1 MITLPAY
8 HPGSLLHDSGT
19 SLIYRSQHRQS
30 GQPVIMKVLR
40 HPQPQAADVARFQ
53 AEYACLQRF
62 AHAGIVQPLAL
73 LQHQQHWIMVLED
86 CGGVALSQLLEQAGQ
101 ALPPGL
107 VLEMSLQLCDALECV
122 HQAQLVHRDINP
134 ANIVWN
140 ADTHQLQLIDFG
152 LAQPPSYEPPTGQRY
167 EGTLAYSS
175 PEHTGRTSH
184 TLGYRA
190 DYYSLGVTLYQLL
203 SGQLPFDS
211 QDAMELVHSHLAR
224 PPDFQLPA
232 FASLPPQLVAVVQRL
247 LEKHPD
253 RRYQT
258 MALLKNDL
266 QLCRQLLADTQPLA
280 SQASLGGQ
288 RGQLVL
294 PDNLYGRAPQLA
306 QLQQAFARCRG
317 PHNELVLLG
326 GFAGVGKSALAEAL
340 RQPANEQ
347 GSFFVA
353 GKCEQYK
360 RHTPYAAVIQA
371 FQDLLRQ
378 LLTLPQSQLAQ
389 WSQLLRDALGEQAD
403 ILCALLPELALLLP
417 ARHVSPPLPPQ
428 EAQHRLHR
436 LLLTLA
442 STFASPYHPL
452 VIFLDDLQ
460 WADPA
465 TLGLIEQLL
474 ASPQA
479 RHILLLGAYR
489 DNETGAGHP
498 LANLQTALLQQGVAV
513 QTLTVT
519 PLGQEH
525 ISQWLADTLQC
536 PVDSISALATLCQHK
551 TRGNPFF
558 LRQFLRSLYDRGLL
572 FYHPAEARWCWQQ
585 QALDNTAFTDNVVA
599 LMVDKLRS
607 LPANTQ
613 ALLQLAATLGN
624 RFTLSQLARIATL
637 PQASARLQL
646 KPALAHELIRHS
658 GHDSASEH
666 DDYRFVHDRI
676 QQAAYALYDEAGQ
689 LQQHLKVGRSLLAH
703 STQLQDDL
711 YAILEQLNPAVALL
725 HDPAEREQ
733 LAVLNYKAGKLAQ
746 GAAAYPAALHHMQLA
761 QQLLP
766 THAASDDLRHILLGL
781 CDAASHCGQFAL
793 ADSLYP
799 QLQAHSPCV
808 TTQIEGYLVQMHQY
822 LLQGRFDDAL
832 QLQRQCL
839 AMLGISLPATL
850 AEQQAQ
856 LHALESELGTAHG
869 LPDSAILH
877 RLGQMS
883 DRTAQAAMALL
894 FGVSHAAYLSGQL
907 TLDAL
912 AILHMTRLS
921 LTHGHDEL
929 SPYAYAL
936 YGFTLGQL
944 HQQYEAAEQW
954 GQLALDLSNKQ
965 HQLAIRGNTHF
976 LYASKLGHWQHPL
989 RSLNGY
995 YQEALHW
1002 SQESGDLLNE
1012 GYILAVRGTDRIM
1025 QGQYLPELL
1034 ELGEQDLQRLQ
1045 NHARQDMYDCTRV
1058 GSVQPLCC
1066 LMGLSY
1072 QPHSFD
1078 DETFS
1083 EHDFLQHYQH
1093 SPLHLAYY
1101 HHSKLFTGYL
1111 LRSPDAIALT
1121 AQLPH
1126 IAANVAG
1133 QFKVAEATFY
1143 CGLIL
1148 ARALRE
1154 QPGHPQRDSWQTTL
1168 AGCLAS
1174 YAGWASLCAD
1184 NFAARHSLLLAE
1196 QARLEGQHIAAQQH
1210 YQQAIEQATQ
1220 HGFAHIAAIAR
1231 ENYGDYWL
1239 ACGQPTIALL
1249 FLQQAWQGYQAWGAS
1264 GKASQLQQLYQAKG
1278 LQLASPPAETATAHS
1293 TSHSTHSGSDNTG
1306 SLDLASILKATRAL
1320 SGELSLERVLA
1331 RLLDIVRENTGAQSA
1346 RLLLHYQNHWL
1357 LESGDGQR
1365 GKPEPVLLDARQHP
1379 QLPLSLLRYV
1389 IRTGEALVEGNL
1401 AASQRF
1407 HADPYVEQH
1416 QPGSVLCLPILR
1428 KQQVIGVLYLEN
1440 RLIQHAFSQ
1449 DRLTFLR
1456 MLTLQALVS
1465 IDNARLYDNLERQVQ
1480 ERTARLNQI
1489 RLEQQAILDNALVG
1503 IAFVRDRI
1511 FQQCNQGFEQI
1522 LGYPRGALDKQPT
1535 QLAYLS
1541 ESDYQLT
1548 GHLTRSSYLE
1558 TDMALRRQDG
1568 SPVWCAIS
1576 AKLVNPAEPDAG
1588 MVVVIMD
1595 ISARK
1600 AAEQAMAESRQ
1611 RAEDA
1616 TRTKSLFLA
1625 NMSHEIRT
1633 PMNAI
1638 LGMARLALQRDPDL
1652 QVGHY
1657 LHKILASGEGLLQ
1670 ILNDIL
1676 DFSKIEAGKLTL
1688 ESVPFSLDNILER
1701 VADVMV
1707 LRIQGKPIEPV
1718 YQIAANVPGRLI
1730 GDPLRLEQILCN
1742 LASNAAK
1749 FTERGQISLSVCV
1762 AEQDAHSVTLSFTM
1776 QDSGIGIEPALR
1788 DQLFHSFT
1796 QADGSV
1802 TRRYGGTGLGLAIC
1816 KQLASLMQ
1824 GELQVDSQPGRGSSF
1839 TLRITLPW
1847 QTDTAPDTPLPNRH
1861 VLVVDDHPQARSAL
1875 GNMLFNL
1882 GMKVSEAG
1890 DGMAALAAL
1899 HQASEQG
1906 QPIDLVLLDSQM
1918 PGWSGSDTLQRLRD
1932 ARLACEP
1939 AVVMLI
1945 QPYGDNED
1953 ELPTGLQGT
1962 LAKPPRPASVLTLL
1976 QSLAGHALPAP
1987 PDEKQRMARQLAS
2000 LSGVAGCRVLLVD
2013 DNAIN
2018 REVVLG
2024 MLEDSGLLIDI
2035 AENGVDAV
2043 DAVNIGHY
2051 DLVLMDIQM
2060 PMLDGFAATRQIRA
2074 NPAHAS
2080 LPIVALSA
2088 HAMVSDHQASLAAGM
2103 NDHLDKPIVPD
2114 ALIAT
2119 LLRWLPAHQ
2128 PRRPLQATP
2137 RQGSHNLAQRLQ
2149 YHFVS
2154 SYRQLPAKLQ
2164 LLREAGDW
2172 AAIEYHTH
2180 SLKAAAAYVDA
2191 QRLARLASDI
2201 DSALRDHQRLA
2212 AEALLP
2218 ELQDELD
2225 KILRQLQDSHSTP
2238 ERSTIR
2244 PQTPQEQMRL
2254 LQHLQDKLKHADS
2267 RADEALAALFDAM
2280 PIDCHEHLINIG
2292 KLLDQIEY
2300 DQAYR
2305 QLQTLIK
2312 TLDLPIGSTT

>member
-1 MITLPAY
+1 L
-8 HPGSLLHDSGT
+8 
-19 SLIYRSQHRQS
+19 
-30 GQPVIMKVLR
+30 
-40 HPQPQAADVARFQ
+40 AA
-53 AEYACLQRF
+53 
-62 AHAGIVQPLAL
+62 
-73 LQHQQHWIMVLED
+73 
-86 CGGVALSQLLEQAGQ
+86 
-101 ALPPGL
+101 
-107 VLEMSLQLCDALECV
+107 
-122 HQAQLVHRDINP
+122 
-134 ANIVWN
+134 
-140 ADTHQLQLIDFG
+140 
-152 LAQPPSYEPPTGQRY
+152 
-167 EGTLAYSS
+167 
-175 PEHTGRTSH
+175 
-184 TLGYRA
+184 
-190 DYYSLGVTLYQLL
+190 
-203 SGQLPFDS
+203 
-211 QDAMELVHSHLAR
+211 
-224 PPDFQLPA
+224 
-232 FASLPPQLVAVVQRL
+232 
-247 LEKHPD
+247 
-253 RRYQT
+253 
-258 MALLKNDL
+258 
-266 QLCRQLLADTQPLA
+266 
-280 SQASLGGQ
+280 
-288 RGQLVL
+288 
-294 PDNLYGRAPQLA
+294 
-306 QLQQAFARCRG
+306 
-317 PHNELVLLG
+317 
-326 GFAGVGKSALAEAL
+326 
-340 RQPANEQ
+340 
-347 GSFFVA
+347 
-353 GKCEQYK
+353 
-360 RHTPYAAVIQA
+360 
-371 FQDLLRQ
+371 
-378 LLTLPQSQLAQ
+378 
-389 WSQLLRDALGEQAD
+389 
-403 ILCALLPELALLLP
+403 
-417 ARHVSPPLPPQ
+417 
-428 EAQHRLHR
+428 
-436 LLLTLA
+436 
-442 STFASPYHPL
+442 TFASPYHPL

-474 ASPQA
+474 TSPQA

-489 DNETGAGHP
+489 DNETGPGHP
-498 LANLQTALLQQGVAV
+498 LSGLQSTLAQQGVAM
-513 QTLTVT
+513 QTLHIA

-525 ISQWLADTLQC
+525 IRQWLADTLQC
-536 PVDSISALATLCQHK
+536 PVDSISPLATLCQHK
-551 TRGNPFF
+551 TQGNPFF

-607 LPANTQ
+607 LPAPTQ

-624 RFTLSQLARIATL
+624 RFTLGQLARIAAL
-637 PQASARLQL
+637 PAASARLQL
-646 KPALAHELIRHS
+646 KPALAHELIRPAS
-658 GHDSASEH
+658 HDSNGGQ

-711 YAILEQLNPAVALL
+711 YAILEQLNPAISLL

-766 THAASDDLRHILLGL
+766 ADAASDDLRHILLGL

-799 QLQAHSPCV
+799 QLQAHSPC
-808 TTQIEGYLVQMHQY
+808 TATQIEGYLVQMHQY
-822 LLQGRFDDAL
+822 LLQGRFHDAL
-832 QLQRQCL
+832 QLQRHGL
-839 AMLGISLPATL
+839 AMLGIGLPATL
-850 AEQQAQ
+850 AEQQTQ
-856 LHALESELGTAHG
+856 LHALENELGTAQG
-869 LPDSAILH
+869 LPDCTVLH
-877 RLGQMS
+877 TLSQMT
-883 DRTAQAAMALL
+883 DRRAQAAMALL
-894 FGVSHAAYLSGQL
+894 LGVSHAAYLSGQQ

-921 LTHGHDEL
+921 LTHGHSEL

-944 HQQYEAAEQW
+944 HQHYQAGEHW
-954 GQLALDLSNKQ
+954 GQQALALSSKQ
-965 HQLAIRGNTHF
+965 PHIAIRGNTHF

-1012 GYILAVRGTDRIM
+1012 GYILTVRGTDRIM
-1025 QGQYLPELL
+1025 QGQYLPALL

-1045 NHARQDMYDCTRV
+1045 NPSRQDMYDCTRV
-1058 GSVQPLCC
+1058 SSVQPLCC

-1072 QPHSFD
+1072 HPHSFD
-1078 DETFS
+1078 DESFS
-1083 EHDFLQHYQH
+1083 EHDFLQRYQH

-1101 HHSKLFTGYL
+1101 HYSKLFTGYL
-1111 LRSPDAIALT
+1111 LRSPDAVALT

-1133 QFKVAEATFY
+1133 QFKETEATFY

-1154 QPGHPQRDSWQTTL
+1154 QPAHPEHASWQATL
-1168 AGCLAS
+1168 AACLAR
-1174 YAGWASLCAD
+1174 YARWATLCAD
-1184 NFAARHSLLLAE
+1184 NFGARHLLLQAE
-1196 QARLEGQHIAAQQH
+1196 QARLDGQPQAAQQH

-1220 HGFAHIAAIAR
+1220 HGFAHIAAMAC
-1231 ENYGDYWL
+1231 ESYGDYWL
-1239 ACGQPTIALL
+1239 DGGQTTIAQL
-1249 FLQQAWQGYQAWGAS
+1249 FLSQAWQGYQAWGAS
-1264 GKASQLQQLYQAKG
+1264 GKASQLQQHYQARG
-1278 LQLASPPAETATAHS
+1278 LQLTLPPAQTIPRPERSSGNQHATDSA
-1293 TSHSTHSGSDNTG
+1293 T

-1331 RLLDIVRENTGAQSA
+1331 RLLDIVRENTGAQYA

-1357 LESGDGQR
+1357 LEQGDSQR
-1365 GKPEPVLLDARQHP
+1365 SKPEPVLLDARQHP
-1379 QLPLSLLRYV
+1379 LLPLSLLRYV
-1389 IRTGEALVEGNL
+1389 IRTGEALIEGNL
-1401 AASQRF
+1401 AASPRF
-1407 HADPYVEQH
+1407 HTDPYVEQH

-1440 RLIQHAFSQ
+1440 RLIQHAFSHE
-1449 DRLTFLR
+1449 RLTFLR

-1522 LGYPRGALDKQPT
+1522 LGYPQGALDKQPT
-1535 QLAYLS
+1535 QLVYLS

-1558 TDMALRRQDG
+1558 TDMALRRQNG

-1576 AKLVNPAEPDAG
+1576 AKLVNPADPDAG

-1657 LHKILASGEGLLQ
+1657 LHKILANGEGLLQ

-1688 ESVPFSLDNILER
+1688 ESVPFALDNVLER
-1701 VADVMV
+1701 VTDVMV
-1707 LRIQGKPIEPV
+1707 LRIQGKPIEPIC
-1718 YQIAANVPGRLI
+1718 QIAANVPGRLI

-1749 FTERGQISLSVCV
+1749 FTERGQITLSVSV
-1762 AEQDAHSVTLSFTM
+1762 AEQDAHSVSLSFTM

-1788 DQLFHSFT
+1788 EQLFHSFT

-1824 GELQVDSQPGRGSSF
+1824 GELLVDSQPGHGSRF
-1839 TLRITLPW
+1839 TLRLTLPW
-1847 QTDTAPDTPLPNRH
+1847 QTDTAPDTPLPGRH
-1861 VLVVDDHPQARSAL
+1861 ILVVDDHPQARSAL
-1875 GNMLFNL
+1875 SNMLFNL
-1882 GMKVSEAG
+1882 GMQVSEAG
-1890 DGMAALAAL
+1890 DGMAALARL
-1899 HQASEQG
+1899 HQACEQG
-1906 QPIDLVLLDSQM
+1906 QPVDLVLLDSQM
-1918 PGWSGSDTLQRLRD
+1918 PGWSGADTLQRLR
-1932 ARLACEP
+1932 AASLPREP
-1939 AVVMLI
+1939 AVVMLT
-1945 QPYGDNED
+1945 QPYDDSED
-1953 ELPTGLQGT
+1953 EQPAGVQGT

-1987 PDEKQRMARQLAS
+1987 PDEKQRLALQLAS
-2000 LSGVAGCRVLLVD
+2000 LSSVAGCRVLLVD

-2051 DLVLMDIQM
+2051 D
-2060 PMLDGFAATRQIRA
+2060 
-2074 NPAHAS
+2074 
-2080 LPIVALSA
+2080 
-2088 HAMVSDHQASLAAGM
+2088 
-2103 NDHLDKPIVPD
+2103 
-2114 ALIAT
+2114 
-2119 LLRWLPAHQ
+2119 
-2128 PRRPLQATP
+2128 
-2137 RQGSHNLAQRLQ
+2137 
-2149 YHFVS
+2149 
-2154 SYRQLPAKLQ
+2154 
-2164 LLREAGDW
+2164 
-2172 AAIEYHTH
+2172 
-2180 SLKAAAAYVDA
+2180 
-2191 QRLARLASDI
+2191 
-2201 DSALRDHQRLA
+2201 
-2212 AEALLP
+2212 
-2218 ELQDELD
+2218 
-2225 KILRQLQDSHSTP
+2225 
-2238 ERSTIR
+2238 
-2244 PQTPQEQMRL
+2244 
-2254 LQHLQDKLKHADS
+2254 
-2267 RADEALAALFDAM
+2267 
-2280 PIDCHEHLINIG
+2280 
-2292 KLLDQIEY
+2292 
-2300 DQAYR
+2300 
-2305 QLQTLIK
+2305 
-2312 TLDLPIGSTT
+2312 

>member
-1 MITLPAY
+1 MSDSSERPV
-8 HPGSLLHDSGT
+8 PVSLLQAFWFWLKLGLISFGGPAGQISIMHQELVEKRRWLSERRFLHALNYCMLLPGPEAQQLAT
-19 SLIYRSQHRQS
+19 YIGWLMHRTWGGVIAGALFVLPSLLIL
-30 GQPVIMKVLR
+30 IVLSWVYLVFGDV
-40 HPQPQAADVARFQ
+40 PLVAGIFYGIKPAVTAIVVQAAWRIGGRVLKNAWLWAIAAAAFVAI
-53 AEYACLQRF
+53 F
-62 AHAGIVQPLAL
+62 AL
-73 LQHQQHWIMVLED
+73 
-86 CGGVALSQLLEQAGQ
+86 
-101 ALPPGL
+101 
-107 VLEMSLQLCDALECV
+107 
-122 HQAQLVHRDINP
+122 
-134 ANIVWN
+134 
-140 ADTHQLQLIDFG
+140 
-152 LAQPPSYEPPTGQRY
+152 
-167 EGTLAYSS
+167 
-175 PEHTGRTSH
+175 
-184 TLGYRA
+184 
-190 DYYSLGVTLYQLL
+190 
-203 SGQLPFDS
+203 QLPF
-211 QDAMELVHSHLAR
+211 
-224 PPDFQLPA
+224 
-232 FASLPPQLVAVVQRL
+232 
-247 LEKHPD
+247 
-253 RRYQT
+253 
-258 MALLKNDL
+258 
-266 QLCRQLLADTQPLA
+266 PLI
-280 SQASLGGQ
+280 
-288 RGQLVL
+288 V
-294 PDNLYGRAPQLA
+294 
-306 QLQQAFARCRG
+306 
-317 PHNELVLLG
+317 
-326 GFAGVGKSALAEAL
+326 
-340 RQPANEQ
+340 
-347 GSFFVA
+347 
-353 GKCEQYK
+353 
-360 RHTPYAAVIQA
+360 
-371 FQDLLRQ
+371 
-378 LLTLPQSQLAQ
+378 
-389 WSQLLRDALGEQAD
+389 
-403 ILCALLPELALLLP
+403 
-417 ARHVSPPLPPQ
+417 
-428 EAQHRLHR
+428 
-436 LLLTLA
+436 
-442 STFASPYHPL
+442 
-452 VIFLDDLQ
+452 
-460 WADPA
+460 
-465 TLGLIEQLL
+465 
-474 ASPQA
+474 
-479 RHILLLGAYR
+479 
-489 DNETGAGHP
+489 
-498 LANLQTALLQQGVAV
+498 
-513 QTLTVT
+513 
-519 PLGQEH
+519 
-525 ISQWLADTLQC
+525 
-536 PVDSISALATLCQHK
+536 
-551 TRGNPFF
+551 
-558 LRQFLRSLYDRGLL
+558 
-572 FYHPAEARWCWQQ
+572 
-585 QALDNTAFTDNVVA
+585 
-599 LMVDKLRS
+599 
-607 LPANTQ
+607 
-613 ALLQLAATLGN
+613 
-624 RFTLSQLARIATL
+624 
-637 PQASARLQL
+637 
-646 KPALAHELIRHS
+646 
-658 GHDSASEH
+658 
-666 DDYRFVHDRI
+666 
-676 QQAAYALYDEAGQ
+676 
-689 LQQHLKVGRSLLAH
+689 
-703 STQLQDDL
+703 
-711 YAILEQLNPAVALL
+711 
-725 HDPAEREQ
+725 
-733 LAVLNYKAGKLAQ
+733 
-746 GAAAYPAALHHMQLA
+746 
-761 QQLLP
+761 
-766 THAASDDLRHILLGL
+766 
-781 CDAASHCGQFAL
+781 
-793 ADSLYP
+793 
-799 QLQAHSPCV
+799 
-808 TTQIEGYLVQMHQY
+808 
-822 LLQGRFDDAL
+822 
-832 QLQRQCL
+832 
-839 AMLGISLPATL
+839 
-850 AEQQAQ
+850 
-856 LHALESELGTAHG
+856 LGTAHG
-869 LPDSAILH
+869 LPDCAVLH
-877 RLGQMS
+877 ALGQMT
-883 DRTAQAAMALL
+883 DHTAQAAMALL

-921 LTHGHDEL
+921 LTHGHSEL

-944 HQQYEAAEQW
+944 HQQYQAGEQW
-954 GQLALDLSNKQ
+954 GQQALALSNKQ
-965 HQLAIRGNTHF
+965 PHIAIRGNTHF

-989 RSLNGY
+989 HSLNGY

-1025 QGQYLPELL
+1025 QGQYLPALL

-1045 NHARQDMYDCTRV
+1045 NPSRQDMYDCTRV
-1058 GSVQPLCC
+1058 SSVQPLCC

-1078 DETFS
+1078 DESFS
-1083 EHDFLQHYQH
+1083 EHDFLQRYQH

-1101 HHSKLFTGYL
+1101 HYSKLFTGYL
-1111 LRSPDAIALT
+1111 LRSPDAVALT

-1133 QFKVAEATFY
+1133 QFKEAEATFY
-1143 CGLIL
+1143 CALIL

-1154 QPGHPQRDSWQTTL
+1154 QPAHPERDSWQATL
-1168 AGCLAS
+1168 AACLARH
-1174 YAGWASLCAD
+1174 ADWASLCAD
-1184 NFAARHSLLLAE
+1184 NFAARYSLLQAE
-1196 QARLEGQHIAAQQH
+1196 QARLHGQQLAAQQL

-1220 HGFAHIAAIAR
+1220 HGFAHIAAMAC
-1231 ENYGDYWL
+1231 ESYGDYWL
-1239 ACGQPTIALL
+1239 SCGQTTIAQL
-1249 FLQQAWQGYQAWGAS
+1249 FLSQAWQGYQAWGAS
-1264 GKASQLQQLYQAKG
+1264 GKASQLQQHYQPGG
-1278 LQLASPPAETATAHS
+1278 LQLAQQPAQPSPPPERPPGSPTATDSSSA
-1293 TSHSTHSGSDNTG
+1293 
-1306 SLDLASILKATRAL
+1306 LDLSSILKATRAL
-1320 SGELSLERVLA
+1320 SGELSLDRVLA
-1331 RLLDIVRENTGAQSA
+1331 RLLDIVRENTGAQYA

-1357 LESGDGQR
+1357 LEQGDSQR
-1365 GKPEPVLLDARQHP
+1365 SKPEPVLLDARQHP

-1389 IRTGEALVEGNL
+1389 IRTGEALIEGNL
-1401 AASQRF
+1401 AASPRF
-1407 HADPYVEQH
+1407 HTDPYVEQH

-1440 RLIQHAFSQ
+1440 RLIQHAFSHE
-1449 DRLTFLR
+1449 RLTFLR

-1511 FQQCNQGFEQI
+1511 FQQCNLGFGQI
-1522 LGYPRGALDKQPT
+1522 LGYPQGALDKQPT
-1535 QLAYLS
+1535 QLVYLS

-1576 AKLVNPAEPDAG
+1576 AKLVNPADTDAG

-1657 LHKILASGEGLLQ
+1657 LHKILANGEGLLQ

-1688 ESVPFSLDNILER
+1688 ESVPFTLDSILER
-1701 VADVMV
+1701 VTDVMV

-1718 YQIAANVPGRLI
+1718 CQIAANVPGRLI

-1749 FTERGQISLSVCV
+1749 FTERGQIALSVSV

-1788 DQLFHSFT
+1788 EQLFHSFT

-1824 GELQVDSQPGRGSSF
+1824 GELLVDSQPGHGSRF
-1839 TLRITLPW
+1839 TLRLTLPW
-1847 QTDTAPDTPLPNRH
+1847 QTDTAPDTPLPSRH
-1861 VLVVDDHPQARSAL
+1861 VLVVDDHPQARGAL
-1875 GNMLFNL
+1875 SNMLFSL
-1882 GMKVSEAG
+1882 GMQVSEASN
-1890 DGMAALAAL
+1890 GMAALARL
-1899 HQASEQG
+1899 HQACEQG
-1906 QPIDLVLLDSQM
+1906 QPVDLVLLDSQM
-1918 PGWSGSDTLQRLRD
+1918 PGWSGADTLQRLRD
-1932 ARLACEP
+1932 ARLPREP
-1939 AVVMLI
+1939 AVVMLT

-1953 ELPTGLQGT
+1953 EQPAGVQGT

-1987 PDEKQRMARQLAS
+1987 PDEKQRLALQLAS
-2000 LSGVAGCRVLLVD
+2000 LTSVAGCRVLLVD

-2114 ALIAT
+2114 ALIAA
-2119 LLRWLPAHQ
+2119 LLRWLPAQQ
-2128 PRRPLQATP
+2128 PRRQLATTP

-2154 SYRQLPAKLQ
+2154 RYRQLPAKLQ

-2180 SLKAAAAYVDA
+2180 SLKAAAAYVEA
-2191 QRLARLASDI
+2191 PRLARLASDI

-2218 ELQDELD
+2218 ELQDELERT
-2225 KILRQLQDSHSTP
+2225 LQQLQAASSTP
-2238 ERSTIR
+2238 APRTAS
-2244 PQTPQEQMRL
+2244 PKTPLEQVRL

-2280 PIDCHEHLINIG
+2280 PIDSHEHLINIG